1 MPDQIINERL
11 EGIAEHIAV
20 LQHRMEG
27 IISPTDFKTEP
38 GQIVYDSILMR
49 LQSIGENIKK
59 IEDLEPGFC
68 EDQLHIEVS
77 NIIRFRDIISH
88 HYELMDIQIIF
99 DIVQNHIPSL
109 KNAVTNYLNP
119 EIKPYIDR

>member
-1 MPDQIINERL
+1 MPDQIIKERL
-11 EGIAEHIAV
+11 EGIAEHITV

-27 IISPTDFKTEP
+27 IASPANFKTEA
-38 GQIVYDSILMR
+38 GQVIYDSILMR

-68 EDQLHIEVS
+68 DEQLHIEVG
-77 NIIRFRDIISH
+77 NIIRFRDLISH

-109 KNAVTNYLNP
+109 KNAVINYLNP
-119 EIKPYIDR
+119 GSMKPFIL